1 MKTNYTSNLFQLFF
15 LTGIGCLWGLAE
27 FSAGTFIKNMYPGNI
42 TGSLLIGF
50 SFFFLSA
57 AYCLNRKIS
66 SIFFILG
73 LSILFKISA
82 TFISGKTLTDPLFI
96 NPALSF
102 MLATALFL
110 GYASLGTENSSD
122 FKLSSPFVGAAL
134 ATLTALIFPLLNMAC
149 SLPQCYRPGT
159 NIPLSIAYL
168 HLSAIAGF
176 ISFPAGILISSGFK
190 NVALKQVSRH

>member
-15 LTGIGCLWGLAE
+15 LLVIGCLWGLAE

-57 AYCLNRKIS
+57 AYFFNRKNS
-66 SIFFILG
+66 SIFFVLG
-73 LSILFKISA
+73 LSILFKILA
-82 TFISGKTLTDPLFI
+82 TFISGKPLTDPLFI
-96 NPALSF
+96 NPVLSF
-102 MLATALFL
+102 LLATTLFL
-110 GYASLGTENSSD
+110 GYVKFGTENSPD
-122 FKLSSPFVGAAL
+122 LKLSSSFAGAAL
-134 ATLTALIFPLLNMAC
+134 ATLTAFIFPLLSMAC

-176 ISFPAGILISSGFK
+176 ISFPAGILMSTGFK
-190 NVALKQVSRH
+190 SLAIKLVSRH